1 LSLLYWIGRR
11 SHMARYY
18 FDLTKDGDLVPDEE
32 GTELPTIECAR
43 EECAYA
49 LAEIAKG
56 ALPGTSNRELV
67 ITVKLEAKPVLKAR
81 LLYEATFLV

>member
-1 LSLLYWIGRR
+1 
-11 SHMARYY
+11 MTRYY

-43 EECAYA
+43 EECAHA

>member
-1 LSLLYWIGRR
+1 
-11 SHMARYY
+11 MPRYY

-32 GTELPTIECAR
+32 GTELPTLDSAR

-56 ALPGTSNRELV
+56 ALPGTSHRELV
-67 ITVKLEAKPVLKAR
+67 ITVKLEAKTVLKAR
-81 LLYEATFLV
+81 LLYEAIFLV